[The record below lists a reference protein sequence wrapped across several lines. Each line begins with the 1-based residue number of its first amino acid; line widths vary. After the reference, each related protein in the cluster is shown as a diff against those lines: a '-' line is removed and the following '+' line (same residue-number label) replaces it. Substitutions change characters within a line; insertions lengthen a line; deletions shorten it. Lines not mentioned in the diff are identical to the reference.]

1 MQGLCTGTICPGL
14 YVRDYVQGYMS
25 GVYVQGLYAGTMC
38 RDCVRDYVQGLC
50 VRGMCAGTVC
60 RDCVRGLCAGTMC
73 GVCVRGMCAGYIV
86 EYIKRLIYQYPTHF
100 PISIIPCLACIYRVR
115 VRAAQNWKQDPTQVE
130 G

>member
-1 MQGLCTGTICPGL
+1 MCRDYVQGL
-14 YVRDYVQGYMS
+14 YVRDYVQGYVS
-25 GVYVQGLYAGTMC
+25 GVYVQGICPGYMC
-38 RDCVRDYVQGLC
+38 RDCVQ
-50 VRGMCAGTVC
+50 
-60 RDCVRGLCAGTMC
+60 GLCAGLCAGYVC